1 MLLSATYTGHILRF
15 VIYRFITCSSRISC
29 AKCLGVIHKVVVK
42 YRLTKLERLLKAGV
56 SANAGDGTKANN
68 GAIHW
73 AATFGGHESVKLLCG
88 EFKLCML
95 FYSHS
100 SPRHP

>member
-1 MLLSATYTGHILRF
+1 MCKIW
-15 VIYRFITCSSRISC
+15 
-29 AKCLGVIHKVVVK
+29 CLGVIHKVVFK

-95 FYSHS
+95 FYSHC